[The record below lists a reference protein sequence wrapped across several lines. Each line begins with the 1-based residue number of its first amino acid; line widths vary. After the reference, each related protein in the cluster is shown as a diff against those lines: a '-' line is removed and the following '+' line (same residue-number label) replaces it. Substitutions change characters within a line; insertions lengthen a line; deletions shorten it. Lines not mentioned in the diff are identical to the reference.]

1 MTLQEINILKQ
12 NGDEVSLSFTDNGVL
27 KKRTISNQN
36 NGKYIETSF
45 LRKNKDRYVGIIG
58 DTLEREDIASAVAIS
73 GVFRDDDDI
82 LEQEGLLG
90 NIFYSVEK
98 KTKDGQE

>member
-58 DTLEREDIASAVAIS
+58 DTLEREDIANAIAIS
-73 GVFRDDDDI
+73 GVFRDDDGI
-82 LEQEGLLG
+82 LTEQEGLLG

-98 KTKDGQE
+98 TKDGQE

>member
-1 MTLQEINILKQ
+1 MTLQEIDILKQ
-12 NGDEVSLSFTDNGVL
+12 NGDEVSLSFTDSGVL
-27 KKRTISNQN
+27 KKRTITNQN

-58 DTLEREDIASAVAIS
+58 GTLEREDIANAIAIS
-73 GVFRDDDDI
+73 GVFRDDDGT
-82 LEQEGLLG
+82 LTEQEGLLG

-98 KTKDGQE
+98 TKDGQE